1 MSHFFATTK
10 GMTLATLAADSVIAA
25 LSNPST
31 SGVVLMV
38 KRVHAVAGFAGTAAA
53 TLLPLALSRAT
64 GTAAGGTG
72 NASTTSIPKKSPAS
86 AASAALWRWGPAA
99 VTGLTDDTP
108 ADFATGIVN
117 HQNGTPS
124 EQVLFEN
131 RDDPLLIAPGTS
143 LAVRNRLI
151 SVAGTN
157 VAINIEW
164 EEVPA

>member
-1 MSHFFATTK
+1 MPSYMATTK
-10 GMTLATLAADSVIAA
+10 GMTLGTLAANSCMAA
-25 LSNPST
+25 LSNPAT

-53 TLLPLALSRAT
+53 TFLPLALSRAT

-86 AASAALWRWGPAA
+86 ASSAALWRWGPSA

-108 ADFATGIVN
+108 ADFATGMAN
-117 HQNGTPS
+117 HQVGTPS
-124 EQVLFEN
+124 EQVLFSDK
-131 RDDPLLIAPGTS
+131 DDPLIIAPGTS

>member
-1 MSHFFATTK
+1 MPSYMATTK

-25 LSNPST
+25 LPNPST
-31 SGVVLMV
+31 SGKVLRV
-38 KRVHAVAGFAGTAAA
+38 TKVHAVGGFAGTAAA
-53 TLLPLALSRAT
+53 TRVPFALTRAT

-72 NASTTSIPKKSPAS
+72 NAATTSIPRKSPAS
-86 AASAALWRWGPAA
+86 DASAALWRYGPAA

-108 ADFATGIVN
+108 GDFSTGQIN

-124 EQVLFEN
+124 EMVLFADK
-131 RDDPLLIAPGTS
+131 DDPIVIAPGTS
-143 LAVRNRLI
+143 LAVRTRVI

-157 VAINIEW
+157 LAINIEW